1 MAIARWDPFSEML
14 TIGKARCQ
22 DGILRSTRPKANEAG
37 PERVQIGGRRRWHD
51 QVRGQDQAQDQPEQ
65 EGQAGSSDA
74 PQTDTPSGTSP
85 ADQSGEGLT
94 TPSGSPE

>member
-1 MAIARWDPFSEML
+1 MEH
-14 TIGKARCQ
+14 GE
-22 DGILRSTRPKANEAG
+22 GRPQG
-37 PERVQIGGRRRWHD
+37 
-51 QVRGQDQAQDQPEQ
+51 QPEQ

-85 ADQSGEGLT
+85 ADQAGEGLT